1 MFEHKI
7 SKNKG
12 KADNLRYFSFILK
25 ITSFTIRNTC
35 SELKM
40 HKFDKTFFSFL
51 FSIKLLYWIEK
62 KKCPKN
68 IDRLFFSNSRIKLL
82 SLSLYPSYISQELP
96 KICHCSFAI
105 CSFFLTCITGKKN
118 QQQFFKEYINIIEFH
133 LYCILNW
140 G

>member
-62 KKCPKN
+62 KNAQKTLTV
-68 IDRLFFSNSRIKLL
+68 DFFQILGS
-82 SLSLYPSYISQELP
+82 SY
-96 KICHCSFAI
+96 
-105 CSFFLTCITGKKN
+105 
-118 QQQFFKEYINIIEFH
+118 
-133 LYCILNW
+133 
-140 G
+140 